1 LQGLVSHGI
10 PASEVGPLWWALA
23 VGAVLGGLATPIG
36 SSATVV
42 TISLSERTR
51 NPITA
56 GQWMRVG
63 IPAWFVSLS
72 LGTLLVIM
80 GTLTGF
86 Y

>member
-1 LQGLVSHGI
+1 
-10 PASEVGPLWWALA
+10 
-23 VGAVLGGLATPIG
+23 
-36 SSATVV
+36 VV